1 MRELL
6 VIVDMQNDFVTGALA
21 NPAAE
26 KIVNGIRE
34 LALNFEDDIAFT
46 LDSHPGNGLYFKTQ
60 EGKNLP
66 VEHCVVG
73 TEGWEVVPALADI
86 EDEVQN
92 DFPKTTFGSVDLG
105 IYCKQQKFD
114 RIYFVGTCTDIC
126 VISNVM
132 TVKAFCPETEIV
144 VFEDLCAGTTP
155 ENHQKAIDVMKI
167 CQVNV
172 MTYEEKR

>member
-1 MRELL
+1 MKELL

-26 KIVNGIRE
+26 KIINGIRE
-34 LALNFEDDIAFT
+34 LAVNFDGDIAFT

-60 EGKNLP
+60 EGKKLP
-66 VEHCVVG
+66 VEHCIIG

-86 EDEVQN
+86 EADVGN
-92 DFPKTTFGSVDLG
+92 SLPKVTFGSVELG
-105 IYCKQQKFD
+105 IYCKQVKYD
-114 RIYFVGTCTDIC
+114 KIYFVGTCTDIC

-132 TVKAFCPETEIV
+132 IVKAFCPETEIV

-167 CQVNV
+167 CQVDV